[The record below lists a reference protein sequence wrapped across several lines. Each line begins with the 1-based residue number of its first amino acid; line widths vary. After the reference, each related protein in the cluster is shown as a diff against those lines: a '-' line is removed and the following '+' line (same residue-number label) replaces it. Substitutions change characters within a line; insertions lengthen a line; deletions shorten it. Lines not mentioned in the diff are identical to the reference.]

1 MFQKRGRGDSSSAR
15 YSDRGKPAG
24 RGRGPGRWNSVSET
38 FSIIAEN
45 EKVPE
50 FVPGFAGEESGTAA
64 APTPAAPT
72 PAAPGESKFSEEQ
85 LRAIQHMQKMEEFN
99 RGRVRPPPPE
109 YTDPSDYRNYRVSD
123 QAINFPAEHDY
134 TRPRSAEEKRRIA
147 LSPEAQE
154 YEKNETHNANLEE
167 IGNRMFYS
175 VMDGQGQGQGQGQG
189 GKKKRK
195 YTSMRQKKQR
205 RRNRR
210 RYSTKKYKK

>member
-24 RGRGPGRWNSVSET
+24 RGRGPGRWNSVSER

-50 FVPGFAGEESGTAA
+50 FVPGSAGEESGTAA
-64 APTPAAPT
+64 APTPAS
-72 PAAPGESKFSEEQ
+72 PAESKFSQEQ

-134 TRPRSAEEKRRIA
+134 TQPRPRPAEERRRIT
-147 LSPEAQE
+147 LPPEAQD
-154 YEKNETHNANLEE
+154 YEKNEIHNANLEE

-175 VMDGQGQGQGQGQG
+175 VMDGQGQGQGQGG
-189 GKKKRK
+189 RKKRK
-195 YTSMRQKKQR
+195 YTTTIRQKKQR
-205 RRNRR
+205 RRRR
-210 RYSTKKYKK
+210 DRHSTKKYKK

>member
-24 RGRGPGRWNSVSET
+24 RGRGPGRWNSVSER

-50 FVPGFAGEESGTAA
+50 FVPGSAGEESGTA
-64 APTPAAPT
+64 
-72 PAAPGESKFSEEQ
+72 ESKFSQEQ

-134 TRPRSAEEKRRIA
+134 TQPRPSEERRRIT

-154 YEKNETHNANLEE
+154 YEKNATHNANLEE

-175 VMDGQGQGQGQGQG
+175 VMDGQGQGQGGR
-189 GKKKRK
+189 KKRK
-195 YTSMRQKKQR
+195 YTTTIRQKKQR
-205 RRNRR
+205 RRRR
-210 RYSTKKYKK
+210 DRHSTKKYKK